1 MADEIKLKAPTV
13 EQQVVVNINGED
25 KLKSFADTLD
35 KISNNKNLQKYWKT
49 QQDLINATA
58 DAYSNFQKKASK
70 DNASE
75 LIKVTNALK
84 AMSGTDLSHILPDF
98 DKISKSMA
106 EAQKVAGNI
115 DSAFSVKGF
124 KEAFD
129 SFETLKAYGADI
141 QKLFSHF
148 GVSSDIGELQ
158 QNVRLLEG
166 EVEKLT
172 RKLSNARNA
181 NEELRNEFEN
191 FKVGS
196 GFADKL
202 DELDKLKAEM
212 QNIRNEAIV
221 TFNQF
226 LEANKIDKYDWFN
239 NDRFAEYFEKLEN
252 GTLTA
257 SEAIRQFKTEYDYL
271 LEESFKSNGN
281 SFGLDQLQAFSTKLD
296 SIFQQVEETS
306 NKIND
311 ILSNGVI
318 AKSVQNLSEDTTLS
332 DSQRSIFGNILQ
344 DEESLKSVTA
354 LFQKLIDETN
364 QTKNT
369 EVFNTEQFTKLE
381 SLFTSIES
389 SLSSIKGVLV
399 DVGDGEELSPLL
411 KTIAN
416 IESAIDNLG
425 SSVKGIGLNMN
436 IDLGSDK
443 EMEAKAQAKIS
454 NALQAYQN
462 LFEHIKMSSAGGSLI
477 TQKFFDFDINQ
488 FDTPMSKLQAYI
500 KFIKDMREETK
511 KMFGGHDVLF
521 EDTDKQYWTKAS
533 SAMGQ
538 VTRVFNEMKTT
549 SDTNPLTEL
558 FGKTDLSGVIEQLNT
573 IVSKLDEISVSA
585 KEFTETFKN
594 GLNVNASVEEIEK
607 LTNRVK
613 ELEDE
618 LARVK
623 APTTLPSE
631 ESNTLSGSSQV
642 KISDNITDQI
652 IKNEKKKQDAYKATT
667 EMVMYHAGIISKLN
681 KAETNGQFYGSDR
694 NTGYFGT
701 GHYFVDANTKHE
713 LDDNDYY
720 SSLPYTSIDISKYDN
735 LFKAT
740 TDEIANALH
749 TFLKNLTQFTQ
760 GSDLFDISELF
771 SQFQK
776 VFGES
781 TMDMQEFDEKL
792 SYLKTYMQNSDMFDR
807 GDSVSTQFMKS
818 LGYGGVDT
826 RGTNY
831 ADTRYGTVIYD
842 LKEESILQSNITDE
856 LQKQSQML
864 EKINYEKGQVF
875 DKSEDA
881 KIQNILD
888 QQAKS
893 KEIEIEFNKIFDS
906 TNLNTYENEL
916 ESVNQKLSENQNIID
931 NCNSAIKLA
940 EEDAREY
947 ARDMAEIG
955 KPIPDEKLNEIVKNN
970 KLEYQERIEELSKEQ
985 SLLKDR
991 KQEIESNLDAEY
1003 KLANAARERATATV
1017 EDRMK
1022 DAFQGAD
1029 ATTSVEKQ
1037 DKLQE
1042 EINETANDFNN
1053 ATDSSERFSSK
1064 VENDFNEI
1072 ISIIKT
1078 ANQNMNDYV
1087 EKWKLLKQVG
1097 RVGDNAFSAKFQKNN
1112 GQTEDWYFTKNNSGT
1127 YDIANKL
1134 LTTDYK
1140 NFEKIIISAEN
1151 KLRDLE
1157 AQREAIISKSPNA
1170 STDGIDKQIV
1180 YQKNYVDILDQT
1192 AQALRQDNETLLKG
1206 AQIEIARNKAA
1217 QEYYLNKGTKD
1228 DIKNASQVASE
1239 EQKRQKFI
1247 DQTNRLLNKQQIII
1261 DGIEKSYS
1269 KAANND
1275 LDKAVNSQ
1283 SDLTELANKK
1293 SQIQTL
1299 LNKLNGQ
1306 DRNSSNEK
1314 EFLQVE
1320 KLIAEYKQLAKDKLK
1335 ANNPSKQELGGQ
1347 ELDVLLANQV
1357 TQYNKLISQSEK
1369 YGDVTKEITDELKV
1383 QRDLIAEQDKN
1394 GIYVAR
1400 SKKADGSEITAND
1413 YYNARDNYK
1422 IDKSILGSY
1431 EDNIKANNQFA
1442 KEQNKIYQ
1450 EQIKL
1455 VRQVSAEKKKAT
1467 ESERK
1472 STVKQ
1477 ASKDQLEA
1485 WKQIQRIRKEI
1496 ANTNNTKL
1504 IEQLEQEKKTYQEQY
1519 LTADKILK
1527 NNSDLYNSEQRLNEL
1542 KKISLKTTQQ
1552 IEFSQQK
1559 QLQKQVNGYDSKL
1572 SGYHDKVSGY
1582 EALIKKFGD
1591 DGWTSPEYLDNVQR
1605 AQQTLNLYQE
1615 AINKLKANPDLIN
1628 KESLADVEKLKSD
1641 FEEAALAIKNM
1652 TAAQKGYTQLGA
1664 EKAMDKI
1671 SQMLKENSKM
1681 SRQAKVDI
1689 KAWYNQIASGNPSVS
1704 LDVILGKVEA
1714 IVRAEK
1720 EAGRGGKSMWDAIK
1734 EKAWYGVA
1742 NTIGTYFGLNDIIR
1756 YGKEGID
1763 TIRELDAAMTEVIKV
1778 SNATEAQYASFRN
1791 TISSTAKEI
1800 GTTNKELLNSS
1811 ADFLRLGYS
1820 LDQASDLAKNATL
1833 FVNVGDG
1840 VDITEAT
1847 EDMITAMKAFDIQAE
1862 DSIKIVDDYNQIGK
1876 YILPKHIVIYGDFLI
1891 LESSYNG

>member
-1 MADEIKLKAPTV
+1 MENSTKINMPTLKADDIIEKAAVIRAQELDTLINNMADSLSKASS
-13 EQQVVVNINGED
+13 G
-25 KLKSFADTLD
+25 
-35 KISNNKNLQKYWKT
+35 KNLSKYWKT
-49 QQDLINATA
+49 QD
-58 DAYSNFQKKASK
+58 
-70 DNASE
+70 E
-75 LIKVTNALK
+75 LIKDVITSYKTFNKESNKNNATELIKTTNALK
-84 AMSGTDLSHILPDF
+84 AIAGVDLSNILPDF
-98 DKISKSMA
+98 DEFTKSFNNA
-106 EAQKVAGNI
+106 KKKVGNL
-115 DSAFSVKGF
+115 DSAFNVKGF
-124 KEAFD
+124 KEVFD
-129 SFETLKAYGADI
+129 VFNTLEQQGLDV
-141 QKLFSHF
+141 QEVFSHF
-148 GVSSDIGELQ
+148 GVSSDISKLQ
-158 QNVRLLEG
+158 QNVRSLEE
-166 EVEKLT
+166 EVENLT
-172 RKLSNARNA
+172 KRLLSADDA
-181 NEELRNEFEN
+181 KDALQKELDDI
-191 FKVGS
+191 KIGS

-202 DELDKLKAEM
+202 DELDRLKAEM
-212 QNIRNEAIV
+212 QNIRNEAIL

-252 GTLTA
+252 GKLTA
-257 SEAIRQFKTEYDYL
+257 SDAIRQFKTEYDYL

-296 SIFQQVEETS
+296 SIFHQVEETS

-344 DEESLKSVTA
+344 DEESLKSITA

-369 EVFNTEQFTKLE
+369 EVFNTEQFTKIE

-416 IESAIDNLG
+416 IESAIDNL
-425 SSVKGIGLNMN
+425 SSSIKGIGLNMN
-436 IDLGSDK
+436 IDFGSDT

-462 LFEHIKMSSAGGSLI
+462 LFDHIKMSSAGGSLI

-511 KMFGGHDVLF
+511 KMFGGQDVLKI
-521 EDTDKQYWTKAS
+521 DTDDKYWNRAS
-533 SAMGQ
+533 AAMGQ
-538 VTRVFNEMKTT
+538 VKKTFNEMKATN
-549 SDTNPLTEL
+549 DTNPLENI
-558 FGKTDLSGVIEQLNT
+558 FGKTDLTEVISQLEN

-585 KEFTETFKN
+585 KGFTETFKN

-740 TDEIANALH
+740 SDEVADALH
-749 TFLKNLTQFTQ
+749 TFLKNLTKFTQ
-760 GSDLFDISELF
+760 GSDSFEVSELF

-776 VFGES
+776 VFGET
-781 TMDMQEFDEKL
+781 TMDMQEFDAKL
-792 SYLKTYMQNSDMFDR
+792 SQLKAYMQSSNMFDR

-856 LQKQSQML
+856 LQKQGQML

-893 KEIEIEFNKIFDS
+893 KEIEAEFNKIFDS

-970 KLEYQERIEELSKEQ
+970 KVEYQERIEELSKEQ

-1017 EDRMK
+1017 EDRTK
-1022 DAFQGAD
+1022 DAFPNAATKLDEAVTSAKDLDNILNQVDIPTDSFDKVLEKLDRTKSELVDIVKITKQSVSDAD
-1029 ATTSVEKQ
+1029 GKFHDSYTLKDSRGSTEIYGMNSKTDKGQILRQNIVGYNVKKDTVDNSKELLAIEKQ
-1037 DKLQE
+1037 LQE
-1042 EINETANDFNN
+1042 EIETSD
-1053 ATDSSERFSSK
+1053 K
-1064 VENDFNEI
+1064 
-1072 ISIIKT
+1072 
-1078 ANQNMNDYV
+1078 ANQKKFQDFQKEQVDYV
-1087 EKWKLLKQVG
+1087 ESVNKVNSAIQKTDEILDTLPLHDKLDSQFLDMIDSVDNLNSKLKSGELTLSEYKNEVKSVTSEYSKMVSIQQKRDVEDYNANAKANL
-1097 RVGDNAFSAKFQKNN
+1097 DN
-1112 GQTEDWYFTKNNSGT
+1112 TKNIQAEWDKNLKAIQDYMDAVTKLNNLKASDKGLGT
-1127 YDIANKL
+1127 R
-1134 LTTDYK
+1134 TTD
-1140 NFEKIIISAEN
+1140 I
-1151 KLRDLE
+1151 E
-1157 AQREAIISKSPNA
+1157 AQQKKIDDMKSSFESA
-1170 STDGIDKQIV
+1170 QTTLLSFFSSTDKFNSLPVSSIKEVQDAIKLI
-1180 YQKNYVDILDQT
+1180 QT
-1192 AQALRQDNETLLKG
+1192 AANGSTESISRLEDALRNMQETSIGKL
-1206 AQIEIARNKAA
+1206 
-1217 QEYYLNKGTKD
+1217 
-1228 DIKNASQVASE
+1228 
-1239 EQKRQKFI
+1239 
-1247 DQTNRLLNKQQIII
+1247 
-1261 DGIEKSYS
+1261 EK
-1269 KAANND
+1269 
-1275 LDKAVNSQ
+1275 
-1283 SDLTELANKK
+1283 
-1293 SQIQTL
+1293 TL
-1299 LNKLNGQ
+1299 
-1306 DRNSSNEK
+1306 SN
-1314 EFLQVE
+1314 
-1320 KLIAEYKQLAKDKLK
+1320 YR
-1335 ANNPSKQELGGQ
+1335 G
-1347 ELDVLLANQV
+1347 
-1357 TQYNKLISQSEK
+1357 
-1369 YGDVTKEITDELKV
+1369 
-1383 QRDLIAEQDKN
+1383 
-1394 GIYVAR
+1394 
-1400 SKKADGSEITAND
+1400 
-1413 YYNARDNYK
+1413 
-1422 IDKSILGSY
+1422 
-1431 EDNIKANNQFA
+1431 
-1442 KEQNKIYQ
+1442 
-1450 EQIKL
+1450 
-1455 VRQVSAEKKKAT
+1455 
-1467 ESERK
+1467 
-1472 STVKQ
+1472 
-1477 ASKDQLEA
+1477 
-1485 WKQIQRIRKEI
+1485 
-1496 ANTNNTKL
+1496 
-1504 IEQLEQEKKTYQEQY
+1504 
-1519 LTADKILK
+1519 
-1527 NNSDLYNSEQRLNEL
+1527 
-1542 KKISLKTTQQ
+1542 
-1552 IEFSQQK
+1552 
-1559 QLQKQVNGYDSKL
+1559 
-1572 SGYHDKVSGY
+1572 KVSGY

-1605 AQQTLNLYQE
+1605 AQQVLE
-1615 AINKLKANPDLIN
+1615 AYEDKVNKLKENPELVN
-1628 KESLADVEKLKSD
+1628 KESLADVEKLGKD
-1641 FEEAALAIKNM
+1641 FEKVTLSIKNM

-1681 SRQAKVDI
+1681 SRQAKADI
-1689 KAWYNQIASGNPSVS
+1689 KAWYDQIASGNPSAS

-1720 EAGRGGKSMWDAIK
+1720 DAGRGGKSMWDAIK

-1742 NTIGTYFGLNDIIR
+1742 STIGTYFGLNDIIR

-1763 TIRELDAAMTEVIKV
+1763 IVREFDTALTEMRKV
-1778 SNATEAQYASFRN
+1778 SDESVQSLKNYQSTTFDTADAVGTTAKQIQE
-1791 TISSTAKEI
+1791 STADYMRLGESLDEASESAKTANI
-1800 GTTNKELLNSS
+1800 LLNVSEFDNIED
-1811 ADFLRLGYS
+1811 ATKS
-1820 LDQASDLAKNATL
+1820 LVSMGQAYKDLDKMT
-1833 FVNVGDG
+1833 
-1840 VDITEAT
+1840 
-1847 EDMITAMKAFDIQAE
+1847 
-1862 DSIKIVDDYNQIGK
+1862 IVDKLNEVGK
-1876 YILPKHIVIYGDFLI
+1876 NYCP
-1891 LESSYNG
+1891 NMQ